1 MEIKSALKKILT
13 FSFCILIFA
22 SEIFSASSINSS
34 NSENNLLNS
43 SNSDDLIQGFQA
55 YSNKDWTSASF
66 FLRKAVVNPEN
77 STADVWYM
85 IISSQMYAQNYSS
98 AINDCDN
105 FLQNFSESELVPYV
119 EYQKGRALHFLGQND
134 AAVLTLS
141 DFCHQY
147 PENKMYASSLYWLG
161 ECFFDDYDYES
172 AKNLY
177 ETVVAE
183 FPNSDKVEDAQFKL
197 DVISQREREQKLLY
211 LLKMTGEEYLSSK
224 ENYEKQIREYQTQD
238 LVSLRRQLN
247 AANARIKELEDAA
260 SQTLQLAN
268 QAQQEAQK
276 NAISSSQNQE
286 SQEQVSKNQGFD
298 EEMAVLKAKASLLQS
313 LLQSKNQTNS
323 NSDDNAK

>member
-1 MEIKSALKKILT
+1 MGIKNVSKKILT
-13 FSFCILIFA
+13 FSLCLTFFCFKIFA
-22 SEIFSASSINSS
+22 A
-34 NSENNLLNS
+34 NNN
-43 SNSDDLIQGFQA
+43 DLIQGFEA
-55 YSNKDWTSASF
+55 YSKKDWTSASF

-98 AINDCDN
+98 VVNDCDN
-105 FLQNFSESELVPYV
+105 FLQNFSDSELVPYI

-147 PENKMYASSLYWLG
+147 PDNKMYASSLYWLG

-177 ETVVAE
+177 ETIVAE
-183 FPNSDKVEDAQFKL
+183 FPNSDKLEDAQFKL
-197 DVISQREREQKLLY
+197 DVIAQREREQKLLY

-247 AANARIKELEDAA
+247 VANARIKELEDAA

-276 NAISSSQNQE
+276 NALSNSQNQE
-286 SQEQVSKNQGFD
+286 NQENQEQISKNAGFD
-298 EEMAVLKAKASLLQS
+298 EEMAVLKAKAALLQS
-313 LLQSKNQTNS
+313 LLNSRNEVNSNESDSNGTNNS
-323 NSDDNAK
+323 NSSDNAK